1 MASQTS
7 NLSTGEVKFV
17 KRCAIYARVSTDER
31 LDQEFNSIDAQI
43 EACRAFIQSQKSEG
57 WEECQSPFIDPG
69 FSGGNTNRP
78 ALMKLLGRV
87 NARSIDMIVVYK
99 IDRLSRS
106 LSDFS
111 KMIESLEAHDVSFS
125 SVTQQINSSTSM
137 GRLMLNV
144 LLSFAQ
150 FEREVTAERIRDKIG
165 AAKRKGMWM
174 GGVPPL
180 GYDVMKR
187 QLIINPDEAKLVR
200 RIFEEYKHSGS
211 VTTLCAS
218 LASEGV
224 TSKSWM
230 KQDGK
235 FRAGKSFT
243 KKHLYDIL
251 RNRIY
256 LGEISLKDEW
266 FQGQHEPIIDTATWE
281 HVQSINA
288 ISWLSRRRATRLANP
303 SKRKSLL
310 RGILFDTHG
319 DPMYPSVTT
328 SKSGISRLYYVSSPY
343 ARFGAATRPSKHYP
357 GDELEQPVID
367 HIKCALKDPALIQC
381 VINEARTQFPDVD
394 EASVVSSFAILQSS
408 WEMLHFQEQYRLVQL
423 LIKRVDLVEQEE
435 VFGIEVEWHEIGW
448 LELLRE
454 YGNQQYLDEQ
464 IESHEIEAVS

>member
-1 MASQTS
+1 MATTAPTQ
-7 NLSTGEVKFV
+7 GDVKFI
-17 KRCAIYARVSTDER
+17 KRCAIYTRVSTDER

-57 WEECQSPFIDPG
+57 WEECLTPFIDPG
-69 FSGGNTNRP
+69 FSGGNINRP
-78 ALMKLLGRV
+78 ALSKLLDQIK
-87 NARSIDMIVVYK
+87 ARNIDMIVVYK

-111 KMIESLEAHDVSFS
+111 KLIELLEAHGVSFS

-180 GYDVMKR
+180 GYDVVNK
-187 QLIINPDEAKLVR
+187 QLSLNPQEAKLVR
-200 RIFEEYKHSGS
+200 RIFDEFKQCGS
-211 VTTLCAS
+211 ITILCAT
-218 LASEGV
+218 LAADGV
-224 TSKSWM
+224 TNKSWIT
-230 KQDGK
+230 QDGNS
-235 FRAGKSFT
+235 REGKPFG
-243 KKHLYDIL
+243 KRHLYDIL

-281 HVQSINA
+281 HVQGINA
-288 ISWLSRRRATRLANP
+288 ISWLARQRATKMANP
-303 SKRKSLL
+303 TKRKALL
-310 RGILFDTHG
+310 RGILFDASG
-319 DPMYPSVTT
+319 EPMYPTATT
-328 SKSGISRLYYVSSPY
+328 STSGVSRLYYVSRAY
-343 ARFGAATRPSKHYP
+343 ARYGAATRPSKHYP
-357 GDELEQPVID
+357 GDEFEQPVID
-367 HIKCALKDPALIQC
+367 HIKHSLKDPVLIQN
-381 VINEARTQFPDVD
+381 VISEARTQVPNID
-394 EASVVSSFAILQSS
+394 EASIVSSFAVLQSS

-423 LIKRVDLVEQEE
+423 LIKRIDLVERNE
-435 VFGIEVEWHEIGW
+435 VFGIDIEWHEIGW

-454 YGNQQYLDEQ
+454 YDDQQYLDEQ
-464 IESHEIEAVS
+464 IEAQELQTAE